1 MFPVLKSKCTL
12 INGYVARFPDRNKV
26 PDFSTFSSL
35 LKVSTNYEMPNL
47 RARLLETIRSAYP
60 ETFEVLDPSKALGEN
75 VFDAPKPHP
84 NALLNFFVQQKVTSA
99 LPMAYY
105 MAARR
110 GLDSLMDT
118 RLPSSA
124 TLSGQTLRSA
134 MRGLMAL
141 REMELKETH
150 QIVFENKDSTN
161 RVGCSS
167 TGCPSWSSKAPS
179 NTGTVGAHRRVFDRI
194 TGSAVG
200 GTRILQVLSANEFEE
215 DLESRFCRVCVEKM
229 QVAHAEVRK
238 KAWAALP
245 EVFGLKRT
253 SRFNSGNVC

>member
-1 MFPVLKSKCTL
+1 
-12 INGYVARFPDRNKV
+12 
-26 PDFSTFSSL
+26 
-35 LKVSTNYEMPNL
+35 MPNL
-47 RARLLETIRSAYP
+47 RTRLLEAIRDAYP
-60 ETFEVLDPSKALGEN
+60 KNFEGLDPSKALGEN
-75 VFDAPKPHP
+75 VFDGPKPHP
-84 NALLNFFVQQKVTSA
+84 NAVLNLFVQQKVTSA

-118 RLPSSA
+118 RLPTSA
-124 TLSGQTLRSA
+124 TLFGQTLRSA

-150 QIVFENKDSTN
+150 RIVFAASN

-167 TGCPSWSSKAPS
+167 TDCPSRLLDTEI
-179 NTGTVGAHRRVFDRI
+179 TGARQRTFDRI

-200 GTRILQVLSANEFEE
+200 GTRILQVSLASEFAE
-215 DLESRFCRVCVEKM
+215 DTESKFCQVCVEKM
-229 QVAHAEVRK
+229 LAAHGKVRG

-245 EVFGLKRT
+245 EVFGL
-253 SRFNSGNVC
+253 GG

>member
-1 MFPVLKSKCTL
+1 MS
-12 INGYVARFPDRNKV
+12 
-26 PDFSTFSSL
+26 
-35 LKVSTNYEMPNL
+35 NL
-47 RARLLETIRSAYP
+47 RARLLETIRGAYP
-60 ETFEVLDPSKALGEN
+60 ETFEGLDPSKALGEN

-84 NALLNFFVQQKVTSA
+84 NAVLNFFVQQKVTSA

-105 MAARR
+105 MAVQR

-150 QIVFENKDSTN
+150 RIVFAINTN
-161 RVGCSS
+161 RAVCSS
-167 TGCPSWSSKAPS
+167 TDCPSRSLRGPS
-179 NTGTVGAHRRVFDRI
+179 DAGTVEAHQRAFDRMI
-194 TGSAVG
+194 GSIAG
-200 GTRILQVLSANEFEE
+200 GTRILQVLSASEFEE
-215 DLESRFCRVCVEKM
+215 DPEPKFCRVCVEKM

-245 EVFGLKRT
+245 EVFGLKT
-253 SRFNSGNVC
+253 

>member
-1 MFPVLKSKCTL
+1 
-12 INGYVARFPDRNKV
+12 
-26 PDFSTFSSL
+26 
-35 LKVSTNYEMPNL
+35 MPNL
-47 RARLLETIRSAYP
+47 RARLLETIRDAYP
-60 ETFEVLDPSKALGEN
+60 EDFEGLEPSKTLGED
-75 VFDAPKPHP
+75 VFDGSRPHP
-84 NALLNFFVQQKVTSA
+84 NAVLNLFVQQKVTSA

-118 RLPSSA
+118 RLPSNA

-150 QIVFENKDSTN
+150 RIVLTIKGTSN

-167 TGCPSWSSKAPS
+167 MDCPSQHPKELSD
-179 NTGTVGAHRRVFDRI
+179 TEIIGAHQRTFDRI
-194 TGSAVG
+194 TGTAVG
-200 GTRILQVLSANEFEE
+200 GTRILQVLSAGEIAE
-215 DLESRFCRVCVEKM
+215 DTESKFCKVCAEKI
-229 QVAHAEVRK
+229 QVAHAEVRR

-245 EVFGLKRT
+245 EVFGLRAR
-253 SRFNSGNVC
+253 RFVSSDAVR